1 MFALEALARGW
12 TVLISRLDLGD
23 PLPQLGNADCLLV
36 FGGLMGV
43 WPIWACCLLL
53 AAGGT
58 AVPLQVGDP
67 PRLLREV
74 GFGAV
79 SWWPKPQHM
88 PLLQGLDPHELV
100 LHWHGDRCLLPA
112 SAQILA
118 LSLHCPEQAFCLS
131 PSA

>member
-1 MFALEALARGW
+1 M
-12 TVLISRLDLGD
+12 
-23 PLPQLGNADCLLV
+23 
-36 FGGLMGV
+36 
-43 WPIWACCLLL
+43 
-53 AAGGT
+53 
-58 AVPLQVGDP
+58 PLQVGDP

-79 SWWPKPQHM
+79 SWWPKPQHI

-112 SAQILA
+112 SAQLLA

-131 PSA
+131 PSAYGLQFHIEIDSSTLERWLDEDAAFVIGALGENGPERIREEA